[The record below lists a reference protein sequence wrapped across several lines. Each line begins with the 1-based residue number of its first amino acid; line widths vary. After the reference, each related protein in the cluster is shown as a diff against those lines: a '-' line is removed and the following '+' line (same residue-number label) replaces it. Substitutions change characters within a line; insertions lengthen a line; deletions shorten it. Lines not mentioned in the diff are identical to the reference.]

1 MQKILKLTVLT
12 VFLFAGIFMF
22 YPQMQTVSSESN
34 NSSEL
39 NSTSSRNL
47 YLNNCA
53 RCHGADG
60 KSNTTLGRKL
70 DATDLTS
77 RKVQKMGSKKMARV
91 IKYGDGEMPSFGK
104 KLGKKEINSIVSYVK
119 ALN

>member
-1 MQKILKLTVLT
+1 MQKIIKLMVLFT
-12 VFLFAGIFMF
+12 FLFVGIFMF
-22 YPQMQTVSSESN
+22 FPAEQTVLSKSKNTVE
-34 NSSEL
+34 NSSR
-39 NSTSSRNL
+39 SL

-60 KSNTTLGRKL
+60 RSNTSLGKSL

-77 RKVQKMGSKKMARV
+77 RKVQKMSRSKIARV

-104 KLGKKEINSIVSYVK
+104 KLNKKEINSIADYVR
-119 ALN
+119 ALD

>member
-1 MQKILKLTVLT
+1 MKILKLAVLSI
-12 VFLFAGIFMF
+12 FLFVGIFMF
-22 YPQMQTVSSESN
+22 YPQTQSVLSKSDDSVESDKKA
-34 NSSEL
+34 
-39 NSTSSRNL
+39 SRSL

-60 KSNTTLGRKL
+60 KGNTSLGKKL

-77 RKVQKMGSKKMARV
+77 QRVQKMSRKKIARV
-91 IKYGDGEMPSFGK
+91 IYYGDDPMPSFGK
-104 KLGKKEINSIVSYVK
+104 KLTKKEIDSIADYVR